1 MSFLLEKATAELML
15 EPDELK
21 EILQAYF
28 EDAPQMLEQ
37 GRLAVGRQD
46 WSSLAKNM
54 HSLKGASYNLRL
66 DRLGELASLAEQ
78 GNALTIAK
86 LNEVL
91 QAIELEMRNTEAEI
105 AAYFARRP

>member
-1 MSFLLEKATAELML
+1 MSFLIEKASSELML

-78 GNALTIAK
+78 GNTLTIAK